1 MLSSTT
7 GHTVIAF
14 VQYCLPQLG
23 CRHPEDNYKSQIP
36 GNNTCCYG
44 VGKALGSLVQP
55 ARLKWAF
62 LMGAGQWIQWL
73 VVCVSQ
79 WTRKRRSTKNRESFS
94 ECMNCEQ
101 CDPSKLAEPL
111 ASCSSPGFLLVTPSF
126 LPSYGCHADSGKGE
140 ANDVDFKGTQTQR
153 NYADTNHLGKNR

>member
-1 MLSSTT
+1 MGLVRPQGVQSNLQGSSEHFSWVLDS
-7 GHTVIAF
+7 GFNGLQSVYHN
-14 VQYCLPQLG
+14 G
-23 CRHPEDNYKSQIP
+23 PE
-36 GNNTCCYG
+36 
-44 VGKALGSLVQP
+44 
-55 ARLKWAF
+55 RE
-62 LMGAGQWIQWL
+62 GAP
-73 VVCVSQ
+73 
-79 WTRKRRSTKNRESFS
+79 KNRESFS

-153 NYADTNHLGKNR
+153 NYADTNHLGKNRLIYTYYHKIQCVLDNTGLYFFKGYSAVLFF